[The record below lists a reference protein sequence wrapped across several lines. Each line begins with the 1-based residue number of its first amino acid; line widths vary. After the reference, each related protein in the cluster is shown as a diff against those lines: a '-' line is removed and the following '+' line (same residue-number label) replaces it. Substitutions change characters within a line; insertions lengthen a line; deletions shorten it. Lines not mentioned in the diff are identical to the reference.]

1 MFKQLDVLIGFVVV
15 MAIVSSLVMIITQ
28 VISSL
33 FGLRGKNLLDGLHA
47 MMRRIDPNQPTGT
60 ARPLMPTPSLILAF
74 VGMFLLSGKVLKAA
88 ATKWCFG
95 IHRIYFAAVLLLL
108 APWIG
113 TVLALVG
120 IGWKKEVAILA

>member
-1 MFKQLDVLIGFVVV
+1 MLKQLDVLIGFVVV
-15 MAIVSSLVMIITQ
+15 MAIVSLLVMIITQ

-33 FGLRGKNLLDGLHA
+33 FGLRGKNLLDGLQA
-47 MMRRIDPNQPTGT
+47 MMRRIDPNLPTGT
-60 ARPLMPTPSLILAF
+60 ARPLMLTPSLILAF

-88 ATKWCFG
+88 PKGCFE